1 MVRVTTYSAKDE
13 TTARGCVQDS
23 PFGADTER
31 VPHCAVRATYGNVMR
46 TVAPTPSAD
55 VAAENASLVH
65 PITYYEQLAEAGG
78 LYDFLQTTMRE
89 RFEQDRAFRYQMLRI
104 LLQRSSIVLPEVE
117 CELLA
122 ELRDAL
128 GVFLSTVEQCHSQAA
143 SP

>member
-1 MVRVTTYSAKDE
+1 MRSAMTVTNAIGEDVTT
-13 TTARGCVQDS
+13 
-23 PFGADTER
+23 F
-31 VPHCAVRATYGNVMR
+31 
-46 TVAPTPSAD
+46 
-55 VAAENASLVH
+55 H

-89 RFEQDRAFRYQMLRI
+89 RFEHDRAFRYQMLSI

-117 CELLA
+117 CELLI

-128 GVFLSTVEQCHSQAA
+128 RVFLSMVEQCHSTPA

>member
-1 MVRVTTYSAKDE
+1 
-13 TTARGCVQDS
+13 
-23 PFGADTER
+23 
-31 VPHCAVRATYGNVMR
+31 MR
-46 TVAPTPSAD
+46 SLLSQPSAD
-55 VAAENASLVH
+55 VTAESAALVH
-65 PITYYEQLAEAGG
+65 PITNYEQLAEAGG

-89 RFEQDRAFRYQMLRI
+89 RFEHDSAFRHQMLRI

-143 SP
+143 SL